1 MYGIMSGISQTIS
14 EPLTVLVHS
23 FADDPLIYALLL
35 GLIGAVAPC
44 QLTGNMSAITF
55 YGNRTVQMKN
65 DWVEILF
72 FIFGKVFVFSSL
84 GLLAWLVGQSFETK
98 MTEYFP
104 LFRKAIGPLIIMT
117 GLVLL
122 GVLKLGFLQRITM
135 RIPMKL
141 REGKYGSFLLGVS
154 FSLAF
159 CPTMFV
165 IFFLWLMPVVVTTS
179 YGLVLPAV
187 FGIATSLPLLV
198 LFFLIWLFDAKRLI
212 MKRSMKVGKIV
223 QRFAGVVLVILG
235 VLDTVTYWGI

>member
-1 MYGIMSGISQTIS
+1 MYEMMSTISQTIS
-14 EPLTVLVHS
+14 EPLTILVHS
-23 FADDPLIYALLL
+23 FADEPLIYALLL

-65 DWVEILF
+65 DWLGVVF
-72 FIFGKVFVFSSL
+72 FIAGKVVVFSSL
-84 GLLAWLVGQSFETK
+84 GLLAWLFGQSFETK

-104 LFRKAIGPLIIMT
+104 LFRQLIGPLIIMT

-122 GVLKLGFLQRITM
+122 GVLKLGFLQRMTM
-135 RIPMKL
+135 RIPRQL
-141 REGKYGSFLLGVS
+141 REGKLGSFLLGAS

-165 IFFLWLMPVVVTTS
+165 IFFLWLMPAVVTTS
-179 YGLVLPAV
+179 YGFVLPAV
-187 FGIATSLPLLV
+187 FGIAISLPLLV
-198 LFFLIWLFDAKRLI
+198 LFLLIWLFDAKRLI
-212 MKRSMKVGKIV
+212 MKRSMKVGRII

-235 VLDTVTYWGI
+235 VLDTITYWGI

>member
-1 MYGIMSGISQTIS
+1 MYGMMSKISQTIS
-14 EPLTVLVHS
+14 EPLTILVHS
-23 FADDPLIYALLL
+23 FADDPLIYAVLL

-72 FIFGKVFVFSSL
+72 FIVGKVFVFSTL
-84 GLLAWLVGQSFETK
+84 GLLAWLMGQSFETK

-104 LFRKAIGPLIIMT
+104 LFRIAIGPLIIMT

-122 GVLKLGFLQRITM
+122 GVLRLGFLQRITM
-135 RIPMKL
+135 RIPIKL
-141 REGKYGSFLLGVS
+141 REGKLGSFLLGAS

-165 IFFLWLMPVVVTTS
+165 IFFLWLMPVVVTAS
-179 YGLVLPAV
+179 YGFVLPAV

-235 VLDTVTYWGI
+235 VLDTITYWGI